1 MKVAM
6 HLSISITFLLCH
18 FILEIDYILTLCTRE
33 IDLGDIGCV
42 EWMSLFISLISACIE
57 RMGKTKKERTQS
69 ILFEKKKKKEKSV
82 FEIRVR
88 RQCAVR

>member
-1 MKVAM
+1 
-6 HLSISITFLLCH
+6 
-18 FILEIDYILTLCTRE
+18 
-33 IDLGDIGCV
+33 
-42 EWMSLFISLISACIE
+42 MSLFISLISACIE